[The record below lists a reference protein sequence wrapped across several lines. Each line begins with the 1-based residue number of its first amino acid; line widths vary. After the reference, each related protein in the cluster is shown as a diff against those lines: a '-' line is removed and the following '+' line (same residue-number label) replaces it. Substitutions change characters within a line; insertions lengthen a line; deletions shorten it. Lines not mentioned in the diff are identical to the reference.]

1 MLSIL
6 LVIFLLLFGEV
17 ISSFCIHRLLL
28 LNLLFLAPRL
38 LLFLTI
44 KADKDSIID
53 LTVIIEFI
61 LTVGLTALIV
71 ELDYILIFDR
81 QVSYHI
87 LIETTLSNGRVER
100 GQDVGMI
107 ADIFNFLTK
116 VERIVA
122 SFLYLGS
129 FLGR

>member
-1 MLSIL
+1 M
-6 LVIFLLLFGEV
+6 
-17 ISSFCIHRLLL
+17 
-28 LNLLFLAPRL
+28 
-38 LLFLTI
+38 
-44 KADKDSIID
+44 ADKDSIID
-53 LTVIIEFI
+53 LTVVIEFI
-61 LTVGLTALIV
+61 LTVGLTAPIV
-71 ELDYILIFDR
+71 ELDYTLIFDG

-87 LIETTLSNGRVER
+87 LIETTLCNGRVER